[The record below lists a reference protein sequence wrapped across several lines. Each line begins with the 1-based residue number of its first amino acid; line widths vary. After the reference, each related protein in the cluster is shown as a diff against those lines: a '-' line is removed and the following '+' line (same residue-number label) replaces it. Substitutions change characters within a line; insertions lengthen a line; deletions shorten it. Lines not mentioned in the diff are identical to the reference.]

1 MKKDPNYI
9 ASLEKAIREKYGE
22 EAIKNPASK
31 WTPEKEKE
39 YLKQLKSVVEKI
51 ESNKVETE
59 SGFLLEEKLINISK
73 VETCDKCEGKITTLN
88 DKIYFSKLSVC
99 EKCYILYHEG
109 R

>member
-1 MKKDPNYI
+1 MKKDLNYI
-9 ASLEKAIREKYGE
+9 AGLEKAIRQKYGE
-22 EAIKNPASK
+22 EAIKNPASY

-39 YLKQLKSVVEKI
+39 YLEQLKVVVKMT

-73 VETCDKCEGKITTLN
+73 VETCEKCGSKITTLN

>member
-1 MKKDPNYI
+1 MKKDLNYI
-9 ASLEKAIREKYGE
+9 AGLEKAIRQKYGE
-22 EAIKNPASK
+22 EAIKNPASH

-39 YLKQLKSVVEKI
+39 YLKQLKVVVEKT

-73 VETCDKCEGKITTLN
+73 VETCSRCSSKITTLN

-99 EKCYILYHEG
+99 EKCYILYYEG